1 MKMKQSELLKQ
12 LTDQEVKKS
21 LLLSQTFI
29 LLIAF
34 GLSFILFQYFSDW
47 LTLFYWDVNEIFIY
61 GVIPGFIIV
70 LVDIFLMLFLP
81 KKWLDDGGI
90 NERIFKVLSLGEI
103 FLYTW
108 FIAIA
113 EELLFRGVLQTV
125 FGFFSAS
132 VIFILVHFRYLNKP
146 VLLISV
152 IVTSFLLGFLYEATG
167 NLYTVIV
174 THFIVDFLLGMIIH
188 FKR

>member
-1 MKMKQSELLKQ
+1 MGK
-12 LTDQEVKKS
+12 
-21 LLLSQTFI
+21 F
-29 LLIAF
+29 
-34 GLSFILFQYFSDW
+34 
-47 LTLFYWDVNEIFIY
+47 
-61 GVIPGFIIV
+61 
-70 LVDIFLMLFLP
+70 
-81 KKWLDDGGI
+81 
-90 NERIFKVLSLGEI
+90 